1 VVGWL
6 SGLSQPSNHPTK
18 TVKKILVPLDDS
30 KLSESVL
37 PYVCGLAEPLGAEIV
52 LLRVVVFVDQG
63 TGPIPA
69 EYVPSTQVLSELK
82 HYLERQAADMRRI
95 GLTVTKHAL
104 GGHVADTIVDYAI
117 EIHADMIA
125 MSTHGR
131 TGAARWLIG
140 SAADKVV
147 HGAKVPVLLVCA
159 GL

>member
-1 VVGWL
+1 
-6 SGLSQPSNHPTK
+6 
-18 TVKKILVPLDDS
+18 
-30 KLSESVL
+30 
-37 PYVCGLAEPLGAEIV
+37 
-52 LLRVVVFVDQG
+52 VFVDQD
-63 TGPIPA
+63 TGVIPA
-69 EYVPSTQVLSELK
+69 EYAPSEVLGEMK
-82 HYLERQAADMRRI
+82 HYLERQVADLPRI
-95 GLTVTKHAL
+95 GLMVTTHAV
-104 GGHVADTIVDYAI
+104 GRHVADTIVDYAI